1 MLRAL
6 FEILSDHSEGLPAK
20 DVIQRIEKS
29 LVLTDFELSDYPER
43 PGVRRFDKIVRFS
56 TIASVKAGWLVKSK
70 GTWILTDEGKEAQQK
85 FQDPE
90 DLMRESVRLYLVWKK
105 AQPTEEDLGAE
116 DEGAVEADVAVASIT
131 LEEAEETAR
140 QEIRAYLA
148 KMPPYDF
155 QELVATLLRAMSYHV
170 AWVAPPGPDRG
181 LDILA
186 YTDPLGATG
195 PRIKVQVKRRADKIA
210 VQEARSFMAILSATD
225 VGIFISTGG
234 FTPDAHSEARHQE
247 NRRVTLIGLDELI
260 DLWVENYNRI
270 PEAERQRL
278 PLKPIFYLAP

>member
-1 MLRAL
+1 
-6 FEILSDHSEGLPAK
+6 
-20 DVIQRIEKS
+20 
-29 LVLTDFELSDYPER
+29 
-43 PGVRRFDKIVRFS
+43 
-56 TIASVKAGWLVKSK
+56 
-70 GTWILTDEGKEAQQK
+70 
-85 FQDPE
+85 
-90 DLMRESVRLYLVWKK
+90 K
-105 AQPTEEDLGAE
+105 AQPREDALGGDDAGIV
-116 DEGAVEADVAVASIT
+116 DDDVVVASIT

-155 QELVATLLRAMSYHV
+155 QELVATLLRAMNYHV
-170 AWVAPPGPDRG
+170 AWVAPPGPVRG

-234 FTPDAHSEARHQE
+234 FTPDAQTEARHQE
-247 NRRVTLIGLDELI
+247 KPASDTHRPRRTHLNSGSRTTTASLRLSGNVFLSSRSFTSLREHPGALFAGCRPEGRPDGVTVGALLRGTGRTARGLGSCGPQLT
-260 DLWVENYNRI
+260 VGARRK
-270 PEAERQRL
+270 A
-278 PLKPIFYLAP
+278 